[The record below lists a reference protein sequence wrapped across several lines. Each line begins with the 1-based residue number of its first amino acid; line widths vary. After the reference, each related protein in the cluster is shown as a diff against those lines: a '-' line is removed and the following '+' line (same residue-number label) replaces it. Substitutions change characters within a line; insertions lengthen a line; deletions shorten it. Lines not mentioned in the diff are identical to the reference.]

1 MRAARSLEDALSK
14 STKPADERCIGGS
27 AHPALTPTAP
37 DLHRVGAGTVKRAA
51 IYVRVSTANRS
62 RDGNGFEQNP
72 EVQEIPL
79 RQLVQQRGWTLAR
92 VYSDRLAEQRRI
104 ARA

>member
-1 MRAARSLEDALSK
+1 MHRWQRPSGVDTYCARFASGRSWH
-14 STKPADERCIGGS
+14 G
-27 AHPALTPTAP
+27 
-37 DLHRVGAGTVKRAA
+37 KRAA